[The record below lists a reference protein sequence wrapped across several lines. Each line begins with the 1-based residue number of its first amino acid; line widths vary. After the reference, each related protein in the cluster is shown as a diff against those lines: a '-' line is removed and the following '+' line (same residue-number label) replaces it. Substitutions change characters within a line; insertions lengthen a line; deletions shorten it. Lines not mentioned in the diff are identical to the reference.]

1 MSNPSPPTLEP
12 YNCTSLDLNT
22 KVLSKGS
29 KKWIGDDSLSLVKH
43 DMYQCDPNQSV
54 RTEETSNSI
63 DVDEPHVYEPTKL
76 QPTFNTFNRHESNA
90 SLLVEAALDSV
101 CSKSNLDMDVTT
113 VPSGADALV
122 NNLYTL
128 AHPDSLSD
136 VTYNHSINMNEPR
149 DISLISP
156 TVKDHISVADDL
168 NDELSHNQNLS
179 GVDYTTFH
187 HEDFSP
193 DNSPSLHQRNS
204 FVRDYINTVSPQA
217 MQSYETNRSKNVSP
231 VSSPHRYDFEQN
243 VNVDHNLSSEDSNG
257 IGVQNLSLHNNKND
271 VQLDLSIYKTPYL
284 RMKFDLEN
292 ERKQVYVLEVS
303 EVAKNGKDENTVP
316 ENVEQNDLTED
327 KEFDV
332 VHGEEGKD
340 KESSEERYKYAS
352 EQSVDTRN
360 KFELDLDLRI
370 KTYENI
376 ENEMR
381 NRNYEGNFD
390 VGDFRI
396 KNYELDSLDA
406 RLKSYE
412 GFETDFRSDRNLDPL
427 VLNPTDMQ
435 GLDMSARGYHNYTN
449 INRYHHL
456 YSEVDRPSVD
466 LRLNYSPPQPSYTH
480 ADILRVVS
488 LDLTPPGRHSVDLSL
503 RTHSLHQ
510 IANSRLLSEHAL
522 QSNTHRLLDQSR
534 LLNPDLNTGR
544 HLMSETGS
552 RILSDHTTN
561 RLLSNDQILPNRLIS
576 SEQNRLLAEESRLIA
591 EQPRLLD
598 QNRLIGESRI
608 LPPAVSSGPV
618 SPVQYS
624 SYSVSPSP
632 YHPTPL
638 TPRSHVTSPNPTS
651 YHHYSAYY

>member
-1 MSNPSPPTLEP
+1 M
-12 YNCTSLDLNT
+12 NT

-29 KKWIGDDSLSLVKH
+29 KKWIADDTLPVIKH
-43 DMYQCDPNQSV
+43 DIYQCDLNQSI

-63 DVDEPHVYEPTKL
+63 DVEEPSVYEPAKL
-76 QPTFNTFNRHESNA
+76 APNFNGFSRHESNA

-101 CSKSNLDMDVTT
+101 CSKSSMDMDV
-113 VPSGADALV
+113 SAASSSADALV

-128 AHPDSLSD
+128 AHPDTLPD
-136 VTYNHSINMNEPR
+136 VTYNHMNEPR

-156 TVKDHISVADDL
+156 SVKDHISVADDL
-168 NDELSHNQNLS
+168 NEELQHSQNLA

-187 HEDFSP
+187 HDDFSP
-193 DNSPSLHQRNS
+193 DNSPNLQQRNS
-204 FVRDYINTVSPQA
+204 FVRDYINTMSPQA
-217 MQSYETNRSKNVSP
+217 LQNYDTSRSKNVSP
-231 VSSPHRYDFEQN
+231 ISSPQRYDFQQN
-243 VNVDHNLSSEDSNG
+243 VNVDHNLSSDDSNG

-271 VQLDLSIYKTPYL
+271 VQLDLSIYKAPYF
-284 RMKFDLEN
+284 RMKFDLES

-303 EVAKNGKDENTVP
+303 EVGKNCKDGNVAP
-316 ENVEQNDLTED
+316 ENLEQSDLTSKD
-327 KEFDV
+327 FDV
-332 VHGEEGKD
+332 VH
-340 KESSEERYKYAS
+340 SEEEKEKELNDDRYKYPS
-352 EQSVDTRN
+352 EPAVDIRN
-360 KFELDLDLRI
+360 KLELDLDLRI

-381 NRNYEGNFD
+381 NRNYEGSFD

-396 KNYELDSLDA
+396 KNYELDSLDS
-406 RLKSYE
+406 RIKSYE
-412 GFETDFRSDRNLDPL
+412 GFESDFRTDRNLEPL
-427 VLNPTDMQ
+427 ILNPTDMQ
-435 GLDMSARGYHNYTN
+435 GLDMSARGYHNYSN
-449 INRYHHL
+449 LNRYHHL
-456 YSEVDRPSVD
+456 YSDVDRPSVD

-503 RTHSLHQ
+503 RTHPLHQ

-522 QSNTHRLLDQSR
+522 QTNSHRLLDQSR

-544 HLMSETGS
+544 HLISETGT

-561 RLLSNDQILPNRLIS
+561 RLLSNDQLLPNRLIT
-576 SEQNRLLAEESRLIA
+576 SEQNRLIAEESRLIA

-598 QNRLIGESRI
+598 QSRLIGESRI
-608 LPPAVSSGPV
+608 LPPTASSGPV

-624 SYSVSPSP
+624 SYSVSSTP

-638 TPRSHVTSPNPTS
+638 APRPHVSSPNSAS
-651 YHHYSAYY
+651 YHHYSTYY

>member
-12 YNCTSLDLNT
+12 YNSTSLDLNT

-29 KKWIGDDSLSLVKH
+29 KKWIGDDSLPLSKH
-43 DMYQCDPNQSV
+43 DMYQCDPIQSI

-63 DVDEPHVYEPTKL
+63 DVDEPQVYEPTKL
-76 QPTFNTFNRHESNA
+76 QTNFNSFNRHESNA

-101 CSKSNLDMDVTT
+101 CSKSNIDMDVTA
-113 VPSGADALV
+113 VPSNTDALV

-128 AHPDSLSD
+128 AHPDSLPD

-149 DISLISP
+149 DINLISP
-156 TVKDHISVADDL
+156 SVKDHISVADDL
-168 NDELSHNQNLS
+168 NEELSHNQNLG

-217 MQSYETNRSKNVSP
+217 MQSYDASRSKNVSP
-231 VSSPHRYDFEQN
+231 VSSPQRYDFEQN

-257 IGVQNLSLHNNKND
+257 IGVQNLSLHNKND
-271 VQLDLSIYKTPYL
+271 VQLDLSIYKAPYF
-284 RMKFDLEN
+284 RMKFDLES

-303 EVAKNGKDENTVP
+303 EVAKNGKDGNSAP
-316 ENVEQNDLTED
+316 EIVEQSNLTN
-327 KEFDV
+327 KEFEA
-332 VHGEEGKD
+332 VHSEEGKE
-340 KESSEERYKYAS
+340 KESSEERYKYAN
-352 EQSVDTRN
+352 EQSIDTRS

-381 NRNYEGNFD
+381 NRNYDTNFD
-390 VGDFRI
+390 GSDFRI
-396 KNYELDSLDA
+396 KNYELDTLDT

-412 GFETDFRSDRNLDPL
+412 GFESDFRSDRNLEPL

-534 LLNPDLNTGR
+534 LLNPDLNSGR
-544 HLMSETGS
+544 HLMGETGS

-561 RLLSNDQILPNRLIS
+561 RLLSNDQILPNRLIT
-576 SEQNRLLAEESRLIA
+576 SEQNRLIVEES
-591 EQPRLLD
+591 
-598 QNRLIGESRI
+598 RLIGESRI
-608 LPPAVSSGPV
+608 LPPAASSGPV

-632 YHPTPL
+632 YHPAPIA
-638 TPRSHVTSPNPTS
+638 PRPHVTSPNPTS